1 MLDLIR
7 TDSTHPDFHQL
18 IIPLDRELQELY
30 GEAQAFF
37 DQFNKV
43 DAIRHVVIAYREGE
57 PVGCGAIKEYA
68 ADAMEVK
75 RMFVDRRFRGQGI
88 ALKIVSALEQW
99 AHELGYQRCIL
110 ETGNKQ
116 REAIRLYE
124 KAGYQVTPNYGQY
137 IGVES
142 SICMEKPLSKSEAVN
157 QTAID

>member
-1 MLDLIR
+1 MLTIVR
-7 TDSTHPDFHQL
+7 TDSTHPDFRQL
-18 IIPLDRELQELY
+18 IIPLDKELQAMY
-30 GEAQAFF
+30 GEEQAFF

-43 DAIRHVVIAYREGE
+43 DMIRHVILAYSDAQ

-68 ADAMEVK
+68 ADVMEVK

-88 ALKIVSALEQW
+88 ALKVLSALEQW
-99 AHELGYQRCIL
+99 AQELGYKRCIL

-124 KAGYQVTPNYGQY
+124 KAGYRVIPNYGQY

-142 SICMEKPLSKSEAVN
+142 SICMEKYLASAKESLPS
-157 QTAID
+157 

>member
-1 MLDLIR
+1 MLNLIQ
-7 TDSTHPDFHQL
+7 TNSTNADFHQL
-18 IIPLDRELQELY
+18 IIPLDKELQVLY

-43 DAIRHVVIAYREGE
+43 DTIRHVIIAYNDGA
-57 PVGCGAIKEYA
+57 PVGCGAIKEYTP
-68 ADAMEVK
+68 DVMEVK
-75 RMFVDRRFRGQGI
+75 RMFVDRRYRGQGI
-88 ALKIVSALEQW
+88 ALKVLSALEQW
-99 AHELGYQRCIL
+99 AQELGYKRCIL

-142 SICMEKPLSKSEAVN
+142 SVCMEKHLALKEEK
-157 QTAID
+157 DLF

>member
-1 MLDLIR
+1 MLHIVR

-18 IIPLDRELQELY
+18 IIPLDKELQGLY
-30 GEAQAFF
+30 GEEQAFF

-43 DAIRHVVIAYREGE
+43 NMIRHVIIAYHEGQ

-68 ADAMEVK
+68 ADVMEVK

-88 ALKIVSALEQW
+88 ALKVLAALEQW
-99 AHELGYQRCIL
+99 AHELGYKRCIL

-124 KAGYQVTPNYGQY
+124 KAGYQVIPNYGQY

-142 SICMEKPLSKSEAVN
+142 SICMEKNLT
-157 QTAID
+157 TATEDLPR

>member
-1 MLDLIR
+1 MLHIVR

-18 IIPLDRELQELY
+18 IIPLDKELQGLY
-30 GEAQAFF
+30 GEEQAFF

-43 DAIRHVVIAYREGE
+43 NMIRHVIIAYHEGQ

-68 ADAMEVK
+68 ADVMEVK

-88 ALKIVSALEQW
+88 ALKVLAALEQW
-99 AHELGYQRCIL
+99 AHELGYKRCIL

-124 KAGYQVTPNYGQY
+124 KAGYQVIPNYGQY

-142 SICMEKPLSKSEAVN
+142 SICMEKNLTTTTEDLPR
-157 QTAID
+157 

>member
-1 MLDLIR
+1 MLNIVR
-7 TDSTHPDFHQL
+7 TDSTHPDFLQL
-18 IIPLDRELQELY
+18 IVPLDKELQELY
-30 GEAQAFF
+30 GEEQAFF

-43 DAIRHVVIAYREGE
+43 DLIRHVILAYSHDQ

-68 ADAMEVK
+68 PDVMEVK

-88 ALKIVSALEQW
+88 ALRVLTALEQW
-99 AHELGYQRCIL
+99 AAEMGYKRCIL

-116 REAIRLYE
+116 REAIRLYQ

-142 SICMEKPLSKSEAVN
+142 SICMEKPLVKPEALN
-157 QTAID
+157 FS